1 MKKMFAVLLSA
12 SFLAAPLMAA
22 TQASA
27 QDHRRPAATQD
38 HRRPAV
44 GQDYRRP
51 VIVEREVRVTKYKWN
66 RGQRMSAAERRR
78 MQDVRDY
85 RRYRL
90 SAPPRGY
97 RWVRVDNDYLM
108 ISIAG
113 NVISNIISGR

>member
-27 QDHRRPAATQD
+27 QDHRRPAAQD

-97 RWVRVDNDYLM
+97 RWVRIDNDYLM

>member
-12 SFLAAPLMAA
+12 SFLAAPLVAA

-27 QDHRRPAATQD
+27 QDHRRPVVVQRD
-38 HRRPAV
+38 V
-44 GQDYRRP
+44 K
-51 VIVEREVRVTKYKWN
+51 VTKYKWS
-66 RGQRMSAAERRR
+66 RGHRMSPAERSR
-78 MQDVRDY
+78 MQEVRDY

-97 RWVRVDNDYLM
+97 RWVRVNNDYLM

-113 NVISNIISGR
+113 NVISNIITGR